1 MTEFRPEVVLIEKVV
16 KHPNADLLDICTV
29 VNDYP
34 VITKR
39 NEFSVGEKA
48 AYIPIDAILPSNEMF
63 HFLCPKKYEK
73 KEVNGEIINYQNG
86 DKYKVGEIPEKYRI
100 IKAKMIRDI
109 YSQGLLVKIEQ
120 SMNVGDSIVDLFQIK
135 KYEAPDEEDNINC
148 PKIKGKNA
156 ESPPKGWSIPY
167 YDIESVRKY
176 LSLFKDTDNI
186 IISEK
191 LHGSNFSACHD
202 GERLYVKSR
211 NFYKKKDPQD
221 SWWKAALELNLEEKL
236 SKFPMLVFFGELIGY
251 NKKFPYNTAGSGVTI
266 PKVIFFDIF
275 DTSTNRYY
283 NYGTFKQTCQELGLE
298 TVPIIYEG
306 LLPDKDTLYGFAEGV
321 SLLNNNHVREGVVI
335 KPIIERYS
343 PELNSR
349 LFLKLVGKGFNL
361 IK

>member
-34 VITKR
+34 VITKKG
-39 NEFSVGEKA
+39 EFAVGEKA

-73 KEVNGEIINYQNG
+73 KEVNGEIITYQNG

-109 YSQGLLVKIEQ
+109 YSQGLLVKIDQ
-120 SMNVGDSIVDLFQIK
+120 SMNVGDSVVDLFEIK

-148 PKIKGKNA
+148 PKIKGRNA

-176 LSLFKDTDNI
+176 LSLFKETDNVVV
-186 IISEK
+186 SEK

-211 NFYKKKDPQD
+211 NFYKKKDPVD
-221 SWWKAALELNLEEKL
+221 SWWKAALDLDLEGKL
-236 SKFPMLVFFGELIGY
+236 SKYPMLVFFGELIGY
-251 NKKFPYNTAGSGVTI
+251 NKKFPYNTEIGGSVH

-275 DTSTNRYY
+275 DATSKKYY
-283 NYGTFKQTCQELGLE
+283 DYSAFKAICKELELE

-306 LLPDKDTLYGFAEGV
+306 LLPAKETLYEFAEGN
-321 SLLNNNHVREGVVI
+321 SLLNNKHVREGVVV
-335 KPIIERYS
+335 KPMLERYS